1 MQRGNTSNSENPK
14 APKHFSTVEGP
25 ARKPAKNSRPRHRVA
40 VVLVVAAAVC
50 ALAFALVAGGVVT
63 LPGQVSTE
71 SSSAG
76 LAGGGSAGNG
86 QAGNGLTIGS
96 SGDGSASNGAA
107 GDGSAGDGSA
117 GDAAQPSSEP
127 VQIDLLAVG
136 DVLQHTGVYQSGLQA
151 DGSYNFDHVFAHI
164 ANDLQGQ
171 DIKVLN
177 QESVLGGN
185 IAPYSGY
192 PTFNGPQEMGD
203 AEVKAGFNVILR
215 ASNHTMDMGYEGLHS
230 ELQFWKT
237 KHPEVAVLGAVDPE
251 DPSASIDDV
260 YIYEKNGFKVALLNY
275 TYDLNGFQDPNNDV
289 SLLEE
294 GHVRTTMQKAR
305 EQADMVVVFPHWGQE
320 YETGT
325 VDEQRQWEQFFI
337 LNGADVIIGGHPH
350 VIEPVDTFQTASGST
365 GVCFWSL
372 GNYISTQANNASLV
386 CGMAKVVLQK
396 DADGTCRVASA
407 QLEPL
412 ITHKGSGTS
421 MTTYPLR
428 DYTNDLASTNALYGT
443 SNASLTP
450 AWAQNFCQ
458 QVLGSGYDPA
468 SCRLQVD
475 LWNTA
480 SSTASDGTATAST
493 TNASGT
499 ADASTT
505 SASGVADAST
515 ANAPAGEGRLYVL
528 PIGGG
533 VARQSEGVTG
543 QTTCQAAA

>member
-1 MQRGNTSNSENPK
+1 MQRGNASSPKNPK
-14 APKHFSTVEGP
+14 APKHFSAFEEP
-25 ARKPAKNSRPRHRVA
+25 AQKPTKKSKSRRRTAAKLA
-40 VVLVVAAAVC
+40 VVVAAVC
-50 ALAFALVAGGVVT
+50 ALAFALVAGGVVP
-63 LPGQVSTE
+63 LSGQA
-71 SSSAG
+71 SSQSSDAG
-76 LAGGGSAGNG
+76 LADDGVTGNG
-86 QAGNGLTIGS
+86 A
-96 SGDGSASNGAA
+96 DGTSASDAVQ
-107 GDGSAGDGSA
+107 SAT
-117 GDAAQPSSEP
+117 EP
-127 VQIDLLAVG
+127 VQISLLAVG
-136 DVLQHTGVYQSGLQA
+136 DVLQHTGVYQSGQQP

-164 ANDLQGQ
+164 ASDLQGQ

-177 QESVLGGN
+177 QESVLGGS

-203 AEVKAGFNVILR
+203 AEAKAGFNVILR

-237 KHPEVAVLGAVDPE
+237 KHPEVAVIGAVDPE
-251 DPSASIDDV
+251 DPSASIDDI

-275 TYDLNGFQDPNNDV
+275 TYDLNGFQDPNNAV

-294 GHVRTTMQKAR
+294 EHVRTTMQKAR

-325 VDEQRQWEQFFI
+325 VAEQQQWEQFFI
-337 LNGADVIIGGHPH
+337 QNGADVIIGGHPH
-350 VIEPVDTFQTASGST
+350 VIEPVDTFQTASGNT

-428 DYTNDLASTNALYGT
+428 DYTDELASTNALYGT
-443 SNASLTP
+443 SNTSLTP
-450 AWAQNFCQ
+450 AWAQSFCQ
-458 QVLGSGYDPA
+458 QVLGSGYDPT
-468 SCRLQVD
+468 SCLLQVD
-475 LWNTA
+475 L
-480 SSTASDGTATAST
+480 SSITSSTDSVDTASDSTANAPGAADASAVSAST
-493 TNASGT
+493 TNAS
-499 ADASTT
+499 
-505 SASGVADAST
+505 
-515 ANAPAGEGRLYVL
+515 AGEGKLYVL
-528 PIGGG
+528 PIGAG
-533 VARQSEGVTG
+533 VARQTEGVSG
-543 QTTCQAAA
+543 EAACRTAA